1 MKKITFMMSLLLA
14 MGSMTASAQILSRA
28 GWSVTTSSECDDGGA
43 GHANAIIDGKNN
55 TYWHTYWS
63 TATGA
68 QGDKTETL
76 PQFFQVDL
84 GSEQE
89 FNTIGYIPR
98 DGLTN
103 GTVSKY
109 KIYVSN
115 TPFDGVSS
123 EKSSKDIVDALGAA
137 DYEGTFT
144 YQSTDASPVLKT
156 AQIGN
161 QKGRY
166 LLFVVTEAI
175 NGFETNGNAKTSG
188 YASCAEFFLAKD
200 VELALKNIT
209 YHYMVNGDE
218 YNSKTFTNIVDES
231 QQITI
236 PTLPFL
242 ANGDIT
248 PTADGY
254 NIACTEKTLPFIA
267 VPTFNA
273 NTAHWYA
280 MTMRGNSGNF
290 LLSAKGG
297 EAVGT
302 TTVDKTNH
310 PDVLEDKYQWAFVGN
325 LKEGYKIYSKSENKP
340 IVLDGQLKLVD
351 GKEST
356 FKLYETS
363 NNDGFGIFVTEG
375 NCLNRHGEDNIATW
389 DGFDDGSTIR
399 IQEPYS
405 YVTDYAAPFS
415 LYDDSG
421 APEGAIGAN
430 SYLADATNLAKF
442 KGVYEAAIA
451 NNATAE
457 QIKALAEENKKI
469 NAGKGE
475 TIVAGKYYRLVNA
488 SSLNTLY
495 VTADNIMQT
504 SKEVNKAVSSVVTF
518 TNAETGRY
526 RIKMQDKTFGKRKG
540 NNIAITL
547 ENEDSGEKGSYKV
560 IQVGTHFAFYD
571 MVSNVSDRSY
581 LHCNA
586 TAANTLFTWDAGA
599 INSPSHWYVVPA
611 TDVEIAMAEANGK
624 RYASAYLP
632 FDVNAVDGAQ
642 AYVGELNDAKN
653 VLNMTAV
660 NGVPANN
667 GFVLVGDQEKATL
680 TIGDAEA
687 LTITNALTGSNVKV
701 ALETTTGSGES
712 ATVTDHRAEY
722 LVFGKS
728 SDNTVGFYKPAAAL
742 TTIAA
747 NKAFVAASSLT
758 TAPGAIAMNFGGNV
772 TGINNA
778 VVASENAPIFD
789 LSGRRV
795 VKAVK
800 GGVYIQNG
808 KKFVK

>member
-1 MKKITFMMSLLLA
+1 
-14 MGSMTASAQILSRA
+14 MGLHQNGEIQTLSGGGQERASPASPSA
-28 GWSVTTSSECDDGGA
+28 D
-43 GHANAIIDGKNN
+43 AINDGKNN
-55 TYWHTYWS
+55 TYWHTYWNGS
-63 TATGA
+63 TGA
-68 QGDKTETL
+68 QGDKTEKL

-98 DGLTN
+98 NDLTN

-115 TPFDGVSS
+115 TPFESVSS
-123 EKSSKDIVDALGAA
+123 EKSSATIVNALGNANH
-137 DYEGTFT
+137 EGTFT
-144 YQSTDASPVLKT
+144 YQSTDASTVLKT
-156 AQIGN
+156 AKIGN

-175 NGFETNGNAKTSG
+175 NGFNANGSAKSSG

-200 VELALKNIT
+200 VELAFQNIT
-209 YHYMVNGDE
+209 YHFMVNGEE
-218 YNSKTFTNIVDES
+218 YNRKTFTNIVDES

-236 PTLPFL
+236 PTSPFL
-242 ANGDIT
+242 TNGDIT
-248 PTADGY
+248 ATEDGY
-254 NIACTEKTLPFIA
+254 NIACTEKALPFIA
-267 VPTFNA
+267 TSTFDA

-325 LKEGYKIYSKSENKP
+325 LKDGYKIYSKSENKP

-363 NNDGFGIFVTEG
+363 NNDGFGFFVTEG
-375 NCLNRHGEDNIATW
+375 NCLNRHGEDKIATYSA
-389 DGFDDGSTIR
+389 FDDGSTFR
-399 IQEPYS
+399 IQEPNS
-405 YVTDYAAPFS
+405 YVTDYAKNFFFANN
-415 LYDDSG
+415 G
-421 APEGAIGAN
+421 NAVPENAIWGTPSIDKETYRAAYN
-430 SYLADATNLAKF
+430 
-442 KGVYEAAIA
+442 AAIA
-451 NNATAE
+451 ENATNAE
-457 QIKALAEENKKI
+457 ITALATINKEMANAEFVNSIEE
-469 NAGKGE
+469 
-475 TIVAGKYYRLVNA
+475 GKYYRLYNV
-488 SSLNTLY
+488 SDVRKWLT
-495 VTADNIMQT
+495 VQADNNNQMNCDAN
-504 SKEVNKAVSSVVTF
+504 VGKAVTSVVSF
-518 TNAETGRY
+518 ESIASESGQY
-526 RIKMQDKTFGKRKG
+526 RMKMEGKILGKYKADNTPIKLVGD
-540 NNIAITL
+540 
-547 ENEDSGEKGSYKV
+547 DSEEKGSFTVNAAGNKF
-560 IQVGTHFAFYD
+560 TFYD
-571 MVSNVSDRSY
+571 KASNKAHSY
-581 LHCNA
+581 LHCNQHSLVGWEA
-586 TAANTLFTWDAGA
+586 SA
-599 INSPSHWYVVPA
+599 PSQWYVVPA
-611 TDVEIAMAEANGK
+611 TDVEIAMTEVNGE

-632 FDVNAVDGAQ
+632 FAVNAVDGAQ
-642 AYVGELNDAKN
+642 AYVGELNDTKD

-660 NGVPANN
+660 NSVPANN
-667 GFVLVGDQEKATL
+667 GFVLVGNTEKATL

-687 LTITNALTGSNVKV
+687 LPIANNALTGYNTKFTLND
-701 ALETTTGSGES
+701 AN
-712 ATVTDHRAEY
+712 RANY
-722 LVFGKS
+722 LVFGTS
-728 SDNTVGFYKPAAAL
+728 EGNVGFYKPAATL
-742 TTIAA
+742 TTVAA
-747 NKAFVAASSLT
+747 NKAFIAASSLAT
-758 TAPGAIAMNFGGNV
+758 GAGAIALNFGGNT

>member
-1 MKKITFMMSLLLA
+1 MKKITLMMSLLLSL
-14 MGSMTASAQILSRA
+14 GSMTASAQILDRS
-28 GWSVTTSSECDDGGA
+28 GWSITTSSECNDGGA
-43 GHANAIIDGKNN
+43 GHANAINDGKNN
-55 TYWHTYWS
+55 TYWHTYWKGS
-63 TATGA
+63 TGE
-68 QGDKTETL
+68 QGDKTEKL

-103 GTVSKY
+103 GTVSEY
-109 KIYVSN
+109 KIYVRN
-115 TPFDGVSS
+115 TPFESVSS
-123 EKSSKDIVDALGAA
+123 EKSSEAIVNELGDAN
-137 DYEGTFT
+137 YEGTFT
-144 YQSTDASPVLKT
+144 YQSTDRSPVLKT
-156 AQIGN
+156 AKIGD

-166 LLFVVTEAI
+166 LLFVVTKAI
-175 NGFETNGNAKTSG
+175 NGFNADGSALTSG

-200 VELALKNIT
+200 VEPAFKDITCHYKVDGVEYTSQTVTNVVDKNT
-209 YHYMVNGDE
+209 VA
-218 YNSKTFTNIVDES
+218 
-231 QQITI
+231 I

-242 ANGDIT
+242 TNGEKTDVE
-248 PTADGY
+248 DGFD
-254 NIACTEKTLPFIA
+254 IACTESLPFTA
-267 VPTFNA
+267 QKNFDA

-280 MTMRGNSGNF
+280 MTLRGNDGNF

-297 EAVGT
+297 NAVGT
-302 TTVDKTNH
+302 TTVDKANH
-310 PDVLEDKYQWAFVGN
+310 PNVLEDAYQWAFVGN
-325 LKEGYKIYSKSENKP
+325 LK
-340 IVLDGQLKLVD
+340 DG
-351 GKEST
+351 
-356 FKLYETS
+356 FKLYSKTNNTPVTLSERLQLIEGEGTAFKLRAN
-363 NNDGFGIFVTEG
+363 NNDGFGLFEIGKESNG
-375 NCLNRHGEDNIATW
+375 CINRHADDKIATW
-389 DGFDDGSTIR
+389 TGFDDGSTIR
-399 IQEPYS
+399 IQEPNS
-405 YVTDYAAPFS
+405 YVTNYAAPLC
-415 LYDDSG
+415 LYDDNG

-430 SYLADATNLAKF
+430 SYLTNATNLAKF
-442 KGVYEAAIA
+442 KEAYAAATA
-451 NNATAE
+451 NDATAE
-457 QIKALAEENKKI
+457 QIKALAEENMKI
-469 NAGKGE
+469 DAGKGE
-475 TIVAGKYYRLVNA
+475 SIVAGKYYRLVNA
-488 SSLNTLY
+488 ASLNTLY

-518 TNAETGRY
+518 ANAETGRY

-586 TAANTLFTWDAGA
+586 GAANKLFTWDAGA
-599 INSPSHWYVVPA
+599 INSPSRWFVIPA
-611 TDVEIAMAEANGK
+611 TDVEIAMTEANGE

-632 FDVNAVDGAQ
+632 FAVNAVNDAQ
-642 AYVGELNDAKN
+642 AYVGELNNAKN

-660 NGVPANN
+660 SSVPANQ
-667 GFVLVGDQEKATL
+667 GFVLVGNQEKATL
-680 TIGDAEA
+680 TIGEA
-687 LTITNALTGSNVKV
+687 ATLPIANNALTGSNVKV
-701 ALETTTGSGES
+701 TLNDGN
-712 ATVTDHRAEY
+712 RAEN

-728 SDNTVGFYKPAAAL
+728 EGIVGFYKPAAAL

-747 NKAFVAASSLT
+747 NKAFIAASSLT
-758 TAPGAIAMNFGGNV
+758 AGAGAIAMNFGGNT

>member
-55 TYWHTYWS
+55 TYWHTYWKGS
-63 TATGA
+63 TGA
-68 QGDKTETL
+68 QGDQTEKL

-115 TPFDGVSS
+115 NPFEGVSS
-123 EKSSKDIVDALGAA
+123 EKSSKAIVDALGAA

-144 YQSTDASPVLKT
+144 YQSTDASTVLKT
-156 AQIGN
+156 EKIGN
-161 QKGRY
+161 QMGRY
-166 LLFVVTEAI
+166 LLFVVTDAI
-175 NGFETNGNAKTSG
+175 NGFDTNGNAKTSG

-209 YHYMVNGDE
+209 YHYKVNGDE
-218 YNSKTFTNIVDES
+218 YDSKTFTNIVDES

-242 ANGDIT
+242 TNGDIT
-248 PTADGY
+248 ATADGY

-267 VPTFNA
+267 TSTFDA

-280 MTMRGNSGNF
+280 MTMRGNEDNY

-325 LKEGYKIYSKSENKP
+325 LKDGYKIYSKSENKP
-340 IVLDGQLKLVD
+340 LTLDGQLKLVE
-351 GKEST
+351 GKET
-356 FKLYETS
+356 IFKLYETS
-363 NNDGFGIFVTEG
+363 DNDGFGFFEKGKESAGCI
-375 NCLNRHGEDNIATW
+375 NRYKESKIATW
-389 DGFDDGSTIR
+389 TGFDEGSTIR
-399 IQEPYS
+399 LQEPKS
-405 YVTDYAAPFS
+405 YVIDYAAPFVNI
-415 LYDDSG
+415 DDKV
-421 APEGAIGAN
+421 APQGAIGTN
-430 SYLADATNLAKF
+430 KYLTDATNKTALTNA
-442 KGVYEAAIA
+442 YNAAIA
-451 NNATAE
+451 SSATE
-457 QIKALAEENKKI
+457 TEWNALAAENAKVAAA
-469 NAGKGE
+469 NTE
-475 TIVAGKYYRLVNA
+475 TIEVGKYYRLYNTSDVRKWLCVDNEDNSKMNCNA
-488 SSLNTLY
+488 D
-495 VTADNIMQT
+495 A
-504 SKEVNKAVSSVVTF
+504 EKAVASVVTF
-518 TNAETGRY
+518 VNAEPGRY
-526 RIKMQDKTFGKRKG
+526 RMKMEGKILGKYKAD
-540 NNIAITL
+540 NVAIQL
-547 ENEDSGEKGSYKV
+547 VGEDSGEKGSYIV
-560 IQVGTHFAFYD
+560 NHVGTKFTFYD
-571 MVSNVSDRSY
+571 KASNKAHSY
-581 LHCNA
+581 LHCNK
-586 TAANTLFTWDAGA
+586 
-599 INSPSHWYVVPA
+599 NSLVGWEASNPSQWYVVPA
-611 TDVEIAMAEANGK
+611 TDVEIAMTEGNGK

-632 FDVNAVDGAQ
+632 FAVNAVNGAQ
-642 AYVGELNDAKN
+642 AYVGELNNTKD
-653 VLNMTAV
+653 VLDMTAV

-667 GFVLVGDQEKATL
+667 GFVLVGNQEKATL
-680 TIGDAEA
+680 TIGNAEP

-701 ALETTTGSGES
+701 ALETTTGSAES